1 MTGFNSTEGAGMMPF
16 FVPQIGTTGIDKN
29 TAAMIFSKFSGRKFE
44 DCSAALDRAVDIY
57 DFDEKDPQRFGKLML
72 DYYRDDTFAG
82 DFYNVS
88 DWFLCSFRRL

>member
-29 TAAMIFSKFSGRKFE
+29 TAAVIFSKFSGRKFE

-82 DFYNVS
+82 DFYIRKTVS
-88 DWFLCSFRRL
+88 